1 MKSPLQENPQYRESV
16 PGNVTVVIR
25 SAGERTE
32 AACRAAI
39 LQQGVEPSQVV
50 VVREAPFSQA
60 MRVGY
65 QAGVD
70 AGRPWTFC
78 IDADVILRP
87 GAIAAMLSHAQ
98 RQRSDVFE
106 IQGFVLDKLFI
117 SLREAGNHLFRT
129 GLLPELIA
137 SIPEEGRDLRPESY
151 AMQQM
156 VKKGYRWAN
165 VPYVVGLHDF
175 EQSNRDIFRK
185 SFTHA
190 QKHLRLMPALFPKFR
205 DRAAEDPDFSIMIEG
220 IAEGLRAR
228 EAVRIDIRHQ
238 PFDRRFDALGIREKD
253 PLGADELTPDHVE
266 KLLRQW
272 AKAPDL
278 TVRAL
283 PVSGPEAVELDGR
296 TTYGSVSRL
305 RAIWRRKRG
314 EVGFG
319 KLLLL
324 TLAQGLDGAARKLR
338 AMAGAAK

>member
-1 MKSPLQENPQYRESV
+1 MPKNL
-16 PGNVTVVIR
+16 TIIIR
-25 SAGERTE
+25 SVGERTE

-39 LQQGVEPSQVV
+39 LRQGIDPSQVIL
-50 VVREAPFSQA
+50 VREAPFSRA

-98 RQRSDVFE
+98 RQKPNVFE

-129 GLLPELIA
+129 ASLPELIA
-137 SIPEEGRDLRPESY
+137 CIPEEGSALRPEAN
-151 AMQQM
+151 AMQRM
-156 VKKGYRWAN
+156 VKRGYRWAN

-190 QKHLRLMPALFPKFR
+190 QKHLHLIPSLLPKLR
-205 DRAAEDPDFSIMIEG
+205 SRAAEDPDFCVMIDG
-220 IAEGLRAR
+220 IAEGLRAIDM
-228 EAVRIDIRHQ
+228 VRIDIHHR
-238 PFDRRFDALGIREKD
+238 PFDQRFTELGIQEKEA
-253 PLGADELTPDHVE
+253 LAADELSSEHVE
-266 KLLRQW
+266 CLLRQW
-272 AKAPDL
+272 ASEPDL

-283 PVSGPEAVELDGR
+283 PVSGIEAVELDGH
-296 TTYGSVSRL
+296 SVFGRL
-305 RAIWRRKRG
+305 GRFRALWRRKKS
-314 EVGFG
+314 EVGLGRLFP
-319 KLLLL
+319 LAA
-324 TLAQGLDGAARKLR
+324 AQGLEELARRLR
-338 AMAGAAK
+338 SLTGIGKG